1 MSFKIRPLTAIA
13 VALGALGV
21 AQAGRLAFD
30 ASSALAA
37 GDAPKAAAPKA
48 ESATQASSGPSSGPP
63 MCLPVDL
70 AKEAG
75 ISAAEFRLL
84 QSLQERRQALDSR
97 ERDIV
102 TRENVIKAADGRI
115 GERLASLK
123 VVEANIQKL
132 LGQVDEQEAA
142 RILALVAVYEKMK
155 PKDAA
160 RIMEGLDEEILIK
173 IAQRMKTQSMA
184 LILANMTG
192 ERARQVTR
200 RLAAIDLPNMTPL
213 SNSAPMAADAPPAAA
228 QAPTPAPPATSASAR
243 GAATNANPSSASP
256 KANPG
261 PPSAAAK
268 QQASNSQPMT
278 NSGPAGAG
286 PNPPRVPDVRAPNAP
301 NTPQPAARAASGQA
315 PADPATRGRAGGGN
329 SGAPKA

>member
-13 VALGALGV
+13 VAAGALGI
-21 AQAGRLAFD
+21 AQAGRVAFD
-30 ASSALAA
+30 ASNAMAA
-37 GDAPKAAAPKA
+37 GDAPKVAASKT
-48 ESATQASSGPSSGPP
+48 ESAAQAASGPNTGPP

-84 QSLQERRQALDSR
+84 QSLQERRQTLDSR

-123 VVEANIQKL
+123 LVEANIQKL
-132 LGQVDEQEAA
+132 LDQVDEQEAA
-142 RILALVAVYEKMK
+142 RIAALVAVYEKMK

-160 RIMEGLDEEILIK
+160 RIMEGLDEEVLIK

-184 LILANMTG
+184 LVLANMTG
-192 ERARQVTR
+192 ERARRVTQ
-200 RLAAIDLPNMTPL
+200 RLAAIDTPDM
-213 SNSAPMAADAPPAAA
+213 SALANAPAKAPAAPVVAPAAA
-228 QAPTPAPPATSASAR
+228 ANSPAR
-243 GAATNANPSSASP
+243 GAGASANPSAP
-256 KANPG
+256 TKAGQNAPG
-261 PPSAAAK
+261 PAAK
-268 QQASNSQPMT
+268 QQAANTQPMT
-278 NSGPAGAG
+278 SSGPAGAG
-286 PNPPRVPDVRAPNAP
+286 PNAPRVPDVRAPNAP

-315 PADPATRGRAGGGN
+315 PADPATRSRAGGGN